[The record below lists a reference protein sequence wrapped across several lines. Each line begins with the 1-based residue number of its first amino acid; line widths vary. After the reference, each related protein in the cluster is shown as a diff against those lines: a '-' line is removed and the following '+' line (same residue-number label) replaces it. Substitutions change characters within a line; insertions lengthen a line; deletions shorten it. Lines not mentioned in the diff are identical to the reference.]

1 MLRINKVLSSH
12 LITHQLYVIDRH
24 EFHCTIDKN
33 LKFQLRTY
41 CPSAKADGIV
51 LVQVLLSVRRK
62 KISDT

>member
-24 EFHCTIDKN
+24 EFHCTIDKD

-51 LVQVLLSVRRK
+51 LVQVL
-62 KISDT
+62 